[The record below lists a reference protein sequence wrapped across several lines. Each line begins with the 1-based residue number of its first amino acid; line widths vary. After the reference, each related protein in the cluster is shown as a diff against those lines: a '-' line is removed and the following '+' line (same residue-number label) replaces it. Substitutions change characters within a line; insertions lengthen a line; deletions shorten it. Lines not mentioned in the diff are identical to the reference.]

1 MNDALTGQTVELLQQ
16 LIRNQCVNDGSVA
29 SGQEVRTSDVL
40 RAYLEGSGLDIE
52 VYEPEGAP
60 GRANLVARIEGSD
73 PTAPTL
79 CLMGHTDVVPVTP
92 ENWTRDP
99 FGGELV
105 NGEVWGRGALDMLNL
120 TASQA
125 VAMKALARR
134 PGGWRPRGSLVYLAC
149 ADEEAGGILGA
160 GHVVKKHWDAL
171 RADYLLTE
179 SGGIVSGHGDELNVT
194 VRVGEKGVA
203 WRRLRVKGTPGHG
216 SMPYGADNALIK
228 AARVVSR
235 LADYRPSPYVDDL
248 WRTFV
253 GTLDLDPA
261 QKAALADPARVDDAI
276 AKLPVGMARLAWS
289 ATHTTFSPNMC
300 RAGVK
305 TNVIPDTVDI
315 EVDIRTI
322 PGDDE
327 DEVRRHI
334 DKALGDLSEEV
345 LVDKLFSKPS
355 SVSPIGTP
363 LWDVLG
369 QVVGAHYPGAR
380 LLPRLIVGFTDAPY
394 FRERGAVAYGF
405 GLFSRAMTEEA
416 MSGRFHG
423 NDERIDV
430 ESLALT
436 TQAWL
441 EVCEQFLG

>member
-16 LIRNQCVNDGSVA
+16 LIRNRCVNDGSVG

-40 RAYLEGSGLDIE
+40 RGYLDGSGLDVD
-52 VYEPEGAP
+52 VYEPDGAP
-60 GRANLVARIEGSD
+60 GRTSLVARIEGTD
-73 PTAPTL
+73 PAAPTL

-92 ENWTRDP
+92 EHWTRDP

-125 VAMKALARR
+125 VALRALARR
-134 PGGWRPRGSLVYLAC
+134 GWRPRGTLVYLAC
-149 ADEEAGGILGA
+149 ADEEAGGAHGA
-160 GHVVKKHWDAL
+160 GHVVKRHWDAL

-179 SGGIVSGHGDELNVT
+179 NGGTVSSHSDGLSVT
-194 VRVGEKGVA
+194 VHVGEKGVA

-216 SMPYGADNALIK
+216 SMPFRSDNALVK
-228 AARVVSR
+228 AAHVVTR

-248 WRTFV
+248 WGAFV
-253 GTLDLDPA
+253 GSLSLDPA
-261 QKAALADPARVDDAI
+261 VKDALVDPSRVDEAI
-276 AKLPVGMARLAWS
+276 TDLPAGLAKFAWS

-300 RAGVK
+300 RGGVK
-305 TNVIPDTVDI
+305 TNVIPDVVDI

-322 PGDDE
+322 PGDNE
-327 DEVRRHI
+327 DEVRRHL
-334 DKALGDLSEEV
+334 DKALGDLAAEV
-345 LVDKLFSKPS
+345 EVEKLFSKQA

-369 QVVGAHYPGAR
+369 RVVGAQYPGAR

-405 GLFSRAMTEEA
+405 GLFSRALTAEMMA
-416 MSGRFHG
+416 GRFHG

-441 EVCEQFLG
+441 DVCEAFLG